1 MKYYI
6 ELSDKRNTVVKNL
19 LSNKGEDVEEFLWEK
34 VDEIQRQDIC
44 VFSPAKKFQ
53 REDLEKFP
61 QGISL
66 VCGNL
71 SDENLTI
78 IKSKEIKHINLMS
91 DEEFTIKN
99 ANLTAEGVL
108 AIMLEKSPRSMFE
121 NNVLIL
127 GGGRIAR
134 ALAVL
139 FGKLGVKFAIVSYN
153 EVKFPTYYIYTDK
166 CYFKDSFKHDL
177 KEYDIIVN
185 TIPDLFFNE
194 ELVSMVEKDTLFIET
209 ASVKCLD
216 ESLVKNFEYV
226 LAPALP
232 QRFSHET
239 AGKLVL
245 ERILKG

>member
-1 MKYYI
+1 
-6 ELSDKRNTVVKNL
+6 
-19 LSNKGEDVEEFLWEK
+19 
-34 VDEIQRQDIC
+34 
-44 VFSPAKKFQ
+44 
-53 REDLEKFP
+53 
-61 QGISL
+61 
-66 VCGNL
+66 
-71 SDENLTI
+71 
-78 IKSKEIKHINLMS
+78 
-91 DEEFTIKN
+91 
-99 ANLTAEGVL
+99 
-108 AIMLEKSPRSMFE
+108 MFE

-139 FGKLGVKFAIVSYN
+139 FGKLGIKFAIVSYN